1 MKKSLAMLTA
11 IFICLPMTVNAQYGS
26 SNNTQCFGSDSF
38 KTCTDYNNGNHYQ
51 IQKIGNSTLVNGSN
65 YNNGSSWSQQSTK
78 IGNSTIHTGNAANG
92 NYWNITEQNI
102 GGTKHIIGT
111 DSKGNSVNCMVS
123 QFINTCN

>member
-1 MKKSLAMLTA
+1 MNKVLA
-11 IFICLPMTVNAQYGS
+11 IFAAASLCLPLGANAQYGS
-26 SNNTQCFGSDSF
+26 SNNTKCTGFGSF
-38 KTCTDYNNGNHYQ
+38 KTCTDNNNGNQYQ
-51 IQKIGNSTLVNGSN
+51 IQKIGNSTFVNGSN
-65 YNNGSSWSQQSTK
+65 YNNGSSWNQQSTK

>member
-1 MKKSLAMLTA
+1 MIKRLLALSRILGACGPPKSDTFLKRN
-11 IFICLPMTVNAQYGS
+11 CVK
-26 SNNTQCFGSDSF
+26 SDPAASRQE
-38 KTCTDYNNGNHYQ
+38 DYNNGNHYQ